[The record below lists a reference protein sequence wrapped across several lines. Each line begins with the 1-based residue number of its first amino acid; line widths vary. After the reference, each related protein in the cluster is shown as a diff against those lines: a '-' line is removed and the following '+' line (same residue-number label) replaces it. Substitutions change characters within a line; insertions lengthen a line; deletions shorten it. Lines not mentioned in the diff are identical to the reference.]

1 MESFVKKLPSSKN
14 KQSSSFFRKWNFLA
28 LKIFFSQKQILLYIR
43 KQKLP
48 KITYIPE
55 TDLFYITG
63 NRNPEKFPY
72 ISGNR
77 TFLYFRRKFQSLE
90 NQTLLYF
97 SKKVMNKF
105 FRKLSWII
113 VSIFSIN

>member
-14 KQSSSFFRKWNFLA
+14 KQSSSIFRKRNFLA
-28 LKIFFSQKQILLYIR
+28 LKIFFSQKNISLYIR

-48 KITYIPE
+48 KITYIP
-55 TDLFYITG
+55 G
-63 NRNPEKFPY
+63 NRTFSYYGNPEKFPY

-77 TFLYFRRKFQSLE
+77 TFLYFRRKFQSPE

-105 FRKLSWII
+105 FRKLSRII